1 MHMRKHFLSAY
12 ERDYKT
18 RRRSVTPALTP
29 REEAMDGT
37 VMKEILRHCN
47 DNSDRPVYNWIG
59 DKCEVERSVTYR
71 EFSERTQEIAEGLL
85 LSLQI
90 RRGERVILCYP
101 PGLDFILSLI
111 ACLRAGF
118 TAGEHTPPIHRNAT
132 HSFMSCTPTGNHCR
146 EFSLYFSRHLAYV

>member
-12 ERDYKT
+12 NETTKIEDILSLGLHSS
-18 RRRSVTPALTP
+18 RR
-29 REEAMDGT
+29 AMDGRI
-37 VMKEILRHCN
+37 MKEILRHCN

-71 EFSERTQEIAEGLL
+71 ELSERTQEIAEGLL

-101 PGLDFILSLI
+101 PGLDFILSLV

-118 TAGEHTPPIHRNAT
+118 TAGEHIPAMLHIV
-132 HSFMSCTPTGNHCR
+132 FMSCTQLHRKSHC
-146 EFSLYFSRHLAYV
+146 